1 MTENK
6 FDKFKFANDFFD
18 VSIANP
24 GTHGEPSP
32 PDKEAEAYAAG
43 EAAGRQAAE
52 AALAQQHQQHQQF
65 LATMAQ
71 ALETSHETFQTE
83 LTKQA
88 LTLVL
93 HTCEQLLGDAA
104 ENYPADILDRHLRQ
118 LIANITEKKD
128 ITLKL
133 NPQAADFH
141 KKLAGKELELN
152 NITMSLVH
160 DTTLAPTDCV
170 AEWHNGGLRYTLAE
184 LQEQLTAV
192 FTAAGGAPL
201 PPASQKAGTDA
212 SPSDNQAQEDL
223 PAEEAST
230 TLTEKDDTA

>member
-24 GTHGEPSP
+24 GKNGSP
-32 PDKEAEAYAAG
+32 PVDKEAEAYTAG

-52 AALAQQHQQHQQF
+52 AEIANLQQQHQQF
-65 LATMAQ
+65 LTTLAQ
-71 ALETSHETFQTE
+71 EVKASHEAFQTA
-83 LTKQA
+83 LTTQA

-118 LIANITEKKD
+118 LIENITETKN

-133 NPQAADFH
+133 NPQAAEFH

-152 NITMSLVH
+152 NITMNLVH
-160 DTTLAPTDCV
+160 DTSLSPTDCV

-184 LQEQLTAV
+184 LNEHFRAL
-192 FTAAGGAPL
+192 FSSAGGAPL
-201 PPASQKAGTDA
+201 PTTEEKAGTDA

-223 PAEEAST
+223 PADEPSS